1 MEQTVKP
8 TLSSVKR
15 LDRLKTAYDSH
26 TPHMTKK
33 ALAEKSGYSLR
44 YVTHMF
50 SGTRPVTDAA
60 VIQFAKVLGV
70 REEYLF
76 GIDDIMTDTAYRRR
90 LEYADAYSALL
101 FHAIDDFGYILVDK
115 DYDLSLLEDHMTE
128 YDIESL
134 KSYLDDGYKAIVKT
148 TDDDDYEY
156 ALLETRASLRMIRD
170 IRDLIR
176 VKVQHAYEDNQFYS
190 WVRFA
195 GLEDLLPI

>member
-1 MEQTVKP
+1 MEHTAKP
-8 TLSSVKR
+8 TLSGLKR
-15 LDRLKTAYDSH
+15 LDRLKAAYDSH

-50 SGTRPVTDAA
+50 SGTRPVTDTA

-76 GIDDIMTDTAYRRR
+76 GIDDIMTDAAYRRR

-101 FHAIDDFGYILVDK
+101 FHAIDDFGYIIVDK
-115 DYDLSLLEDHMTE
+115 DYDLSSLEDHMTE
-128 YDIESL
+128 YDMESL
-134 KSYLDDGYKAIVKT
+134 KSYLDDGHKAIVKIA
-148 TDDDDYEY
+148 DDDYEY
-156 ALLETRASLRMIRD
+156 ALLEAKAYLGLIRD

-195 GLEDLLPI
+195 GLEDILPL

>member
-1 MEQTVKP
+1 MEHSVKP
-8 TLSSVKR
+8 TLSDLKR
-15 LDRLKTAYDSH
+15 LDRLKTAFESH

-90 LEYADAYSALL
+90 LEYADAYSELL

-115 DYDLSLLEDHMTE
+115 DYDLSSLEDHMTE
-128 YDIESL
+128 YDMESL

-148 TDDDDYEY
+148 SDDDYEY
-156 ALLETRASLRMIRD
+156 ALLEAKAYLRLIRD

-176 VKVQHAYEDNQFYS
+176 VKFQHAYEDNRFYS

-195 GLEDLLPI
+195 GLEDFLPL